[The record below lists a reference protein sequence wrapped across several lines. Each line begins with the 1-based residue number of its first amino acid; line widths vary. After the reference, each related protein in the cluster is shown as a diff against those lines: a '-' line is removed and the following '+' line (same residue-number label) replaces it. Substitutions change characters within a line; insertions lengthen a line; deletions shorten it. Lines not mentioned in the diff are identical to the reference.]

1 MSKQK
6 QETGRKAGFLQTGIL
21 MLIGAI
27 IGGGGSLV
35 FFLWREP
42 LREVLKNLEA
52 SISLYSAWALIA
64 LSVLGCITG
73 TALVLWARRKYKNW
87 DREDEEEAERIE
99 KSYERYQAVIS
110 LLSVVGI
117 CVSGIVISQL
127 YREEAAGNG
136 AAIHFF
142 VIGAFWNLICLDRI
156 VNYMK
161 KLNPERKGNIFSWNY
176 DKECLASCDEREKV
190 QVFHAGYQVYLKS
203 QYLYLGLFVALIL
216 LSTILD
222 LGIAPF
228 LLLLIIWCSQT
239 LIYAYYC
246 RHYKK

>member
-35 FFLWREP
+35 FFCWREP
-42 LREVLKNLEA
+42 LREELKNLEA
-52 SISLYSAWALIA
+52 LISLYSSWALIA
-64 LSVLGCITG
+64 LSVLGCIIG
-73 TALVLWARRKYKNW
+73 TVLVLRARKKYKNW

-136 AAIHFF
+136 ARN
-142 VIGAFWNLICLDRI
+142 V
-156 VNYMK
+156 K
-161 KLNPERKGNIFSWNY
+161 K
-176 DKECLASCDEREKV
+176 V
-190 QVFHAGYQVYLKS
+190 
-203 QYLYLGLFVALIL
+203 
-216 LSTILD
+216 
-222 LGIAPF
+222 
-228 LLLLIIWCSQT
+228 CSRT
-239 LIYAYYC
+239 
-246 RHYKK
+246 

>member
-6 QETGRKAGFLQTGIL
+6 KETGRKAGFLQTGIL
-21 MLIGAI
+21 ILVGAI

-35 FFLWREP
+35 FFFWREP
-42 LREVLKNLEA
+42 LREVLKNLAA
-52 SISLYSAWALIA
+52 SISLYSSWALIV

-73 TALVLWARRKYKNW
+73 TVLVLRAGKKYKNW
-87 DREDEEEAERIE
+87 DKEDEEEAEGIE
-99 KSYERYQAVIS
+99 KSYECYQAVMSI
-110 LLSVVGI
+110 LSVAGV
-117 CVSGIVISQL
+117 CVSGIVISKL
-127 YREEAAGNG
+127 YREDASGNG
-136 AAIHFF
+136 IAVYFF
-142 VIGAFWNLICLDRI
+142 AIGAFWNLICLDKI

-161 KLNPERKGNIFSWNY
+161 KLNPDRKGNIFSWNY

-190 QVFHAGYQVYLKS
+190 QVFHAGYEVYLKS
-203 QYLYLGLFVALIL
+203 QYLYLVLFVALIL

-222 LGIAPF
+222 LGLAPF

-246 RHYKK
+246 RNYKK

>member
-6 QETGRKAGFLQTGIL
+6 KETGRKAGFLQTGIM

-35 FFLWREP
+35 FFFWREP
-42 LREVLKNLEA
+42 LREVLKNLAA
-52 SISLYSAWALIA
+52 SISLYSSRALIG

-73 TALVLWARRKYKNW
+73 TVLVLRARKKYKNW
-87 DREDEEEAERIE
+87 DKEDEEEAEHIE
-99 KSYERYQAVIS
+99 KSYECYQAVMSI
-110 LLSVVGI
+110 LSVVGV
-117 CVSGIVISQL
+117 CVSGIVISKL
-127 YREEAAGNG
+127 YKENAAGNG
-136 AAIHFF
+136 IAVYFF
-142 VIGAFWNLICLDRI
+142 TIGAFWNLICLDRI

-161 KLNPERKGNIFSWNY
+161 KLNPDKKGNIFSWNY

-190 QVFHAGYQVYLKS
+190 QVFHAGYEVYLKS
-203 QYLYLGLFVALIL
+203 QYLYLALFVALIL

-222 LGIAPF
+222 LGFAPF

-246 RHYKK
+246 RNYKK

>member
-6 QETGRKAGFLQTGIL
+6 KETGRKAGFLQTGIL

-35 FFLWREP
+35 FFFWREP
-42 LREVLKNLEA
+42 LREVLKNLAA
-52 SISLYSAWALIA
+52 SISLYSSWALIGV
-64 LSVLGCITG
+64 SVLGCITG
-73 TALVLWARRKYKNW
+73 TVLVLRARKKYKNW
-87 DREDEEEAERIE
+87 DKEDEEEAEHIE
-99 KSYERYQAVIS
+99 KSYECYQAVMSI
-110 LLSVVGI
+110 LSVVGV
-117 CVSGIVISQL
+117 CVSGIVISKL
-127 YREEAAGNG
+127 YKENAAG
-136 AAIHFF
+136 
-142 VIGAFWNLICLDRI
+142 I

-161 KLNPERKGNIFSWNY
+161 KLNPDKKGNIFSWNY

-190 QVFHAGYQVYLKS
+190 QVFHAGYEVYLKS
-203 QYLYLGLFVALIL
+203 QYLYLALFVALIL

-222 LGIAPF
+222 LGLAPF

-246 RHYKK
+246 RNYKK

>member
-42 LREVLKNLEA
+42 LREELKNLEA
-52 SISLYSAWALIA
+52 LISLYSSWALIA
-64 LSVLGCITG
+64 LSVLGCIIG
-73 TALVLWARRKYKNW
+73 TVLVLRARKKYKNW

-136 AAIHFF
+136 A
-142 VIGAFWNLICLDRI
+142 FWNLICLDRI

-161 KLNPERKGNIFSWNY
+161 KLNPERKGNVFSWNY

-228 LLLLIIWCSQT
+228 LLLLI
-239 LIYAYYC
+239 YAYYC